1 MDIQQEGEIRHMEE
15 AEHLLHRPDMY
26 CGSISPTEHAMHV
39 FVPKNALEINATADV
54 ALEFK
59 AVTDVVVKKHSA
71 FRFESIGQR
80 FAVEWKTLVYPD
92 AMINVILEIV
102 TNALDRQFRDETM
115 RNLSVW
121 FDCEDAGGPGW
132 VRVRNDGQGVPVI
145 KDEES
150 GFWKPYM
157 AFGMF
162 RTGSNFDDAAGP
174 RYTGGRNGFGCK
186 ATNVLSSVFKVDTAD
201 PRSNLRF
208 EQTFNNNMSSFSN
221 PRVRAFKGKKGYTD
235 VSFLLD
241 FARFGLAGGLNDDA
255 RLAITSVIIDASACC
270 RVKMMLNGTV
280 LGVRSIRDYAALF
293 CTGSSD
299 LDDTIKSATGAYD
312 CVRVGD
318 LSVFEVCGVPAM
330 QQCGESSFGF
340 VNSLRCAEGTHMTL
354 AFTRISDELV
364 AYLQKTHKRPDLRIS
379 PGAIRA
385 AMFIVV
391 RVMVD
396 SPEFSSQTK
405 EKLTTPRTR
414 LGFDWHPSPSFVKTL
429 VNLGIADAIYQQS
442 VAKEGR
448 GASALTSAARR
459 SGIVVVDKYEGA
471 TAVRNK
477 AAVCSLLV
485 TEGDSAKQLA
495 LAGLSVVGRENFGVF
510 PLKGKLL
517 NVRTASVAK
526 LMANTEILALMKILG
541 LEYGKTYTNMRDLR
555 YKKLV
560 IFSDQDPDGAH
571 IASLILNFIHH
582 LFPSVLRMDPAFV
595 QRFATPI
602 VRATI
607 KRGAIS
613 MAADLKFYAL
623 RPYEEWVASV
633 GERQVAKYTI
643 KYYKGLGTSTSAQAR
658 EYFADYHKHVIN
670 LTWEG
675 SASDVMMTH
684 FFASTEQKGTGPVAR
699 KQLLT
704 QHYNPSHYVDY
715 TRQEVS
721 YSDFLCHEVLP
732 FAAYANI
739 RALPSVI
746 DGLKPSQRK
755 VMHTFF
761 SKNIVNEV
769 KVAQVASTVAME
781 TAYHHGEVS
790 LVETIVG
797 MAQDHVGASNIN
809 LLRPEGQFGTR
820 HDPPNIH
827 AAARYIFTGLDPIA
841 RALFPKADDAVL
853 TYLTDEGQV
862 IEPACFAPILPYA
875 LVNGIV
881 GIGYGWSTNVPA
893 YNPVD
898 IIAAVRIWIAGGDD
912 AIRDLSLVPW
922 CAGHTGMVE
931 RQGKRKIESSV
942 GDAGSSV
949 GDAGSSVGDAGNSVG
964 DAENSVGDAESSVG
978 DAGSGV
984 GDADVLPVSCGLGR
998 VFVSRGVFTVTDAE
1012 TVVISELPVGTWT
1025 NSYIAFIESKL
1036 VMATKLSSGSKS
1048 VAFVRVIEK
1057 LWTDANVRI
1066 VLRCDAEALASL
1078 IPTLRTV
1085 LKLEDVIR
1093 ETNMHLH
1100 DAGGNLQK
1108 YETPIA
1114 ILSAHAHYRLA
1125 VYEKRRLYTM
1135 AKLER
1140 ELVILGNKR
1149 RFVDDVICNRLKLYD
1164 ISDDEITLALDSFEK
1179 VDDTYDYLLNMPV
1192 RATTQSKLGQLDVE
1206 IISTKRELDC
1216 AQSSSARDL
1225 WLCDLATLQKELVCF
1240 EKRKLLRYASLERK
1254 GDAKIVKKRKAIT
1267 SGRGLIGVK

>member
-26 CGSISPTEHAMHV
+26 CGSVSPTEHTIHV
-39 FVPKNALEINATADV
+39 FVTKNDIGTKMNAMTDEDQDRLRVVLDGADV
-54 ALEFK
+54 
-59 AVTDVVVKKHSA
+59 VTDVNSVVVKKHSA
-71 FRFESIGQR
+71 SRFESIGQR

-132 VRVRNDGQGVPVI
+132 VRVRNDGNGIPVI

-150 GFWKPYM
+150 GLWKPYM

-162 RTGSNFDDAAGP
+162 RTGSNFDDTAGP

-208 EQTFNNNMSSFSN
+208 EQTFNNNMSSFSD
-221 PRVRAFKGKKGYTD
+221 PRVRTFKGKKGYTD

-241 FARFGLAGGLNDDA
+241 FKRFGLVDGLNDHA
-255 RLAITSVIIDASACC
+255 RLAITSVIVDASACC

-293 CTGSSD
+293 SACLTGSHD
-299 LDDTIKSATGAYD
+299 IGAPGIGATVKSGTGAYD
-312 CVRVGD
+312 SVRVGD
-318 LSVFEVCGVPAM
+318 LTVFEVCGVPAM
-330 QQCGESSFGF
+330 SQCGEPSLGF
-340 VNSLRCAEGTHMTL
+340 VNSLRCSDGTHMTL

-364 AYLQKTHKRPDLRIS
+364 AFLQKTHKRPDLRIS

-385 AMFIVV
+385 ALFIVV

-405 EKLTTPRTR
+405 EKLTTPRSR

-442 VAKEGR
+442 IAKEGR

-471 TAVRNK
+471 TAVRDK
-477 AAVCSLLV
+477 AAVCRLLV

-571 IASLILNFIHH
+571 IAALILNFIHH
-582 LFPSVLRMDPAFV
+582 LFPSVLRMDSGFV

-602 VRATI
+602 VRATL
-607 KRGAIS
+607 KRGAAS
-613 MAADLKFYAL
+613 MDADLKFYAL
-623 RPYEEWVASV
+623 RPYEEWVATV
-633 GERQVAKYTI
+633 GERQAAKYTI

-658 EYFADYHKHVIN
+658 EYFTDYHKHVIS

-675 SASDVMMTH
+675 IASDVMMTN

-704 QHYNPSHYVDY
+704 QHYNPSQYVDY
-715 TRQEVS
+715 TRQMVS

-761 SKNIVNEV
+761 SKNIVSEV

-790 LVETIVG
+790 LIETIVG

-827 AAARYIFTGLDPIA
+827 AAARYIFTGLDSIA

-853 TYLTDEGQV
+853 TYLLDEGQV
-862 IEPACFAPILPYA
+862 IEPVCFAPILPYA

-893 YNPVD
+893 YNPED
-898 IIAAVRIWIAGGDD
+898 IIRAVRMWIAGGDN

-922 CAGHTGMVE
+922 CAGHTGTME
-931 RQGKRKIESSV
+931 RQEKRKIESTSV
-942 GDAGSSV
+942 NDEVDTSNVESGEDDV
-949 GDAGSSVGDAGNSVG
+949 GNRVAAASD
-964 DAENSVGDAESSVG
+964 
-978 DAGSGV
+978 GV
-984 GDADVLPVSCGLGR
+984 GR

-1036 VMATKLSSGSKS
+1036 VMSTGLSGSKS
-1048 VAFVRVIEK
+1048 VAFVRVVEK

-1066 VLRCDAEALASL
+1066 VLRCDAKALAPL
-1078 IPTLRTV
+1078 IPTLRIV

-1100 DAGGNLQK
+1100 DADGNLQK
-1108 YETPIA
+1108 YDTPIA
-1114 ILSAHAHYRLA
+1114 ILSVHAHYRLA
-1125 VYEKRRLYTM
+1125 IYEKRRLYTM

-1140 ELVILGNKR
+1140 ELVVLQNKR
-1149 RFVDDVICNRLKLYD
+1149 RFVDDVICNRLKLHD
-1164 ISDDEITLALDSFEK
+1164 ISDDEITLALDSFQK

-1192 RATTQSKLGQLDVE
+1192 RATTQSKLSQLDAE
-1206 IISTKRELDC
+1206 IVLTKRELDC
-1216 AQSSSARDL
+1216 AQLSCARDL
-1225 WLCDLATLQKELVCF
+1225 WLCDLATLENELTCF

-1254 GDAKIVKKRKAIT
+1254 GDAKVTKKRKALT